1 MANYQEIF
9 KDKKDFEAQYRAACQ
24 SELGKTFDQCSEL
37 EQFQVLARLI
47 ASKGNAQLPVSH
59 SKDEKKVYYFS
70 LEFLIGP
77 LLDNYLIN
85 YGIRD
90 LVADAMKDMGSDLDA
105 VCRQEVDPGLGNGG
119 LGRLAACFLAS
130 ICLLSTSPSPR
141 DCS

>member
-85 YGIRD
+85 YD
-90 LVADAMKDMGSDLDA
+90 
-105 VCRQEVDPGLGNGG
+105 LGNVIDIPLTYYKDLILYNTDKIAGYEFSDVPAFFDVSG
-119 LGRLAACFLAS
+119 LQPVA
-130 ICLLSTSPSPR
+130 
-141 DCS
+141 